1 MNLSPELRRDL
12 REICRFLFEN
22 PELGFHEFKA
32 SDLQCSLLEKLGFTV
47 TRGLADL
54 PTSYKA
60 EKILNGGNG
69 PHFGFFSEYDAL
81 AEIGHACGHN
91 LICVSS
97 IAATVLTVAELEK
110 RGISGRITLFG
121 TPGEEQLGGKVRMKA
136 AGVFDGVDAGLIS
149 HPYDLTSCDDGAYS
163 VRRYSVK
170 FHGKASHAGMAPH
183 LGINALDALILFFN
197 GIGLWRQ
204 QMPEASRVHGIIL
217 KGGDA
222 PNVIPSETEAFFY
235 LRARDLQTTL
245 AMSERFCA
253 IAAGAAE
260 QTGCTCDCDLVSA
273 YAPCLV
279 NAPFNTAYADLLE
292 EMGEPVIRANG
303 TEGRA
308 STDFGD
314 VSQMMPGA
322 NLHFGICDHGG
333 VPLHSIDFRE
343 AAGTDHA
350 FDQAMKAA
358 HVMALLGV
366 KYYTEPD
373 FRNAVHADFRSK
385 SNS

>member
-1 MNLSPELRRDL
+1 MNLPDDLRTELRSL
-12 REICRFLFEN
+12 CRTIYEN
-22 PELGFHEFKA
+22 PELGFKEFNAAK
-32 SDLQCSLLEKLGFTV
+32 LQCDLLKKLGFTV
-47 TRGLADL
+47 TEGLADL

-60 EKILNGGNG
+60 EKIINGGNG

-81 AEIGHACGHN
+81 AGIGHACGHH
-91 LICVSS
+91 LICVSG
-97 IAATVLTVAELEK
+97 IAATVLAVAELEK
-110 RGISGRITLFG
+110 RGISGKITLFG
-121 TPGEEQLGGKVRMKA
+121 TPGEEQLGGKVKMKA
-136 AGVFDGVDAGLIS
+136 AGVFDGVEAGLIG
-149 HPYDLTSCDDGAYS
+149 HPYDLSSCDDGAYS
-163 VRRYSVK
+163 VRRFSVK

-222 PNVIPSETEAFFY
+222 PNVIPAETEAFFY
-235 LRARDLQTTL
+235 LRAKDLQTTL
-245 AMSERFCA
+245 AMEKRFRA

-273 YAPCLV
+273 YDPCLV
-279 NAPFNTAYADLLE
+279 NAPLNTAYADILE
-292 EMGEPVIRANG
+292 SMGEPVIRANG

-333 VPLHSIDFRE
+333 VPLHTVEFRE
-343 AAGTDHA
+343 AAGTEHA
-350 FDQAMKAA
+350 FDQAVRTAQ
-358 HVMALLGV
+358 VMAQLCV

-373 FRNAVHADFRSK
+373 FRDAVQADFNAK
-385 SNS
+385 KA